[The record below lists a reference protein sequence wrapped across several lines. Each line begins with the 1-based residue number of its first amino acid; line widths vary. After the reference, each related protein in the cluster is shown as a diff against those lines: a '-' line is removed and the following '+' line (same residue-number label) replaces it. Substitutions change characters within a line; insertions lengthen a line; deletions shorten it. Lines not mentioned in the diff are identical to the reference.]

1 MEPTRSAIAVY
12 RELAP
17 CAALAAHVHAFFTFG
32 PVRACAPSSR
42 AVLRE
47 TFFAPGDSF
56 CSPLLADGNVS
67 LVLSTGMTCELGG
80 HWRVDP
86 AGPSG
91 RVIGPM
97 TMVGETDVR
106 ECAEGVGV
114 YFRAAQASTFVGM
127 PIGELTDRIIGADDA
142 WGGVGRS
149 LPSDL
154 CELDDLARVDRLEG
168 ALLERLARERSRVVG
183 IDAAGLASRVLE
195 CDGRVTV
202 ESLAEAA
209 GVSRQHL
216 ARVFR
221 DRIGLAPKTYCSL
234 ARFQS
239 GLVYA
244 GRGGVDWAQA
254 AAAMGYAD
262 QSHMISE
269 FRRFSSLTPQT
280 LAAEAWFHPFIERAR
295 RRTLATSPSRARRS
309 SGPSAG
315 RARGQIQSAPSS
327 SSIASNGGTRTRAD
341 PSCDASGVHRP
352 ESSDGISSDCLSGS
366 TSQAYETL
374 SRA

>member
-1 MEPTRSAIAVY
+1 MEPPRNAIAVY

-17 CAALAAHVHAFFTFG
+17 CAALASHVHAFFTFG
-32 PVRACAPSSR
+32 PVRACAPEER

-47 TFFAPGDSF
+47 TFFAAGDSF

-67 LVLSTGMTCELGG
+67 LVLSSGMTCELGG
-80 HWRVDP
+80 RWRVDP
-86 AGPSG
+86 SGPSG

-114 YFRAAQASTFVGM
+114 YFRPAQASTFVGM
-127 PIGELTDRIIGADDA
+127 PIGELTDRIVGADDA
-142 WGGVGRS
+142 WGAVGRS
-149 LPSDL
+149 LAAEL
-154 CELDDLARVDRLEG
+154 VELDDRARVDRLEA
-168 ALLERLARERSRVVG
+168 ALLERLARFDGSRLPG
-183 IDAAGLASRVLE
+183 IDAAGLASRVLS
-195 CDGRVTV
+195 CDGHVTV
-202 ESLAEAA
+202 ESLAAAA

-221 DRIGLAPKTYCSL
+221 DRVGLAPKTYCSL

-244 GRGGVDWAQA
+244 GRAGVDWAQV

-262 QSHMISE
+262 QSHMIAE

-280 LAAEAWFHPFIERAR
+280 LASGGWFHPFIERAR
-295 RRTLATSPSRARRS
+295 KRTLATRPSRAL
-309 SGPSAG
+309 
-315 RARGQIQSAPSS
+315 RARA
-327 SSIASNGGTRTRAD
+327 T
-341 PSCDASGVHRP
+341 
-352 ESSDGISSDCLSGS
+352 
-366 TSQAYETL
+366 
-374 SRA
+374 

>member
-1 MEPTRSAIAVY
+1 MEPPRNAIAVY

-32 PVRACAPSSR
+32 PVRVCTSAR
-42 AVLRE
+42 RTVLRE

-67 LVLSTGMTCELGG
+67 LVLSSGMTCELGG
-80 HWRVDP
+80 RWRADP

-97 TMVGETDVR
+97 TRVGETDVR

-114 YFRAAQASTFVGM
+114 YFRPAQASTFVGM
-127 PIGELTDRIIGADDA
+127 PIGELTDRIVGADDA
-142 WGGVGRS
+142 WGVVGRGLAS
-149 LPSDL
+149 ELA
-154 CELDDLARVDRLEG
+154 ELDDRARVDRLEA
-168 ALLERLARERSRVVG
+168 ALLERLARDRARLVG
-183 IDAAGLASRVLE
+183 IDAAGLASRVLAS
-195 CDGRVTV
+195 DGRVTV
-202 ESLAEAA
+202 ESLAAAA

-221 DRIGLAPKTYCSL
+221 ERIGVAPKTYCSL

-254 AAAMGYAD
+254 AATLGYAD
-262 QSHMISE
+262 QSHMIAE

-280 LAAEAWFHPFIERAR
+280 LAAGGWFHPFIERAR
-295 RRTLATSPSRARRS
+295 GRTLAAQPNR
-309 SGPSAG
+309 
-315 RARGQIQSAPSS
+315 SAPSQEIPRYAARS
-327 SSIASNGGTRTRAD
+327 FFA
-341 PSCDASGVHRP
+341 
-352 ESSDGISSDCLSGS
+352 
-366 TSQAYETL
+366 L
-374 SRA
+374 SRS

>member
-1 MEPTRSAIAVY
+1 MEPPRNAFAVY

-17 CAALAAHVHAFFTFG
+17 CAALASHVHAFFTFG
-32 PVRACAPSSR
+32 PVRARAPAPR

-67 LVLSTGMTCELGG
+67 LVLSSGMTCELGG
-80 HWRVDP
+80 RWRAD
-86 AGPSG
+86 ASGPSG

-114 YFRAAQASTFVGM
+114 YFRPAQASTFVGM
-127 PIGELTDRIIGADDA
+127 PIAELTDRIIGADDA
-142 WGGVGRS
+142 WGIVGRS
-149 LPSDL
+149 LPSQL
-154 CELDDLARVDRLEG
+154 SELDDRARIDRLEE
-168 ALLERLARERSRVVG
+168 ALLARLARDNSRLVG
-183 IDAAGLASRVLE
+183 IDAAGLASRVLK
-195 CDGRVTV
+195 CDGRVSV
-202 ESLAEAA
+202 ESLAAAA
-209 GVSRQHL
+209 GVSRQYL

-221 DRIGLAPKTYCSL
+221 ERVGLAPKTYCSL

-244 GRGGVDWAQA
+244 GRARVDWAQI

-269 FRRFSSLTPQT
+269 FRRFSSLTPQA
-280 LAAEAWFHPFIERAR
+280 LAAGGWFHPFIERAR
-295 RRTLATSPSRARRS
+295 ARTLPTRPNRAPRARV
-309 SGPSAG
+309 
-315 RARGQIQSAPSS
+315 
-327 SSIASNGGTRTRAD
+327 T
-341 PSCDASGVHRP
+341 
-352 ESSDGISSDCLSGS
+352 
-366 TSQAYETL
+366 
-374 SRA
+374 

>member
-1 MEPTRSAIAVY
+1 MEPSRNATAVY

-17 CAALAAHVHAFFTFG
+17 CAALTSHVHAFFTFG
-32 PVRACAPSSR
+32 PVRACAPAAQR

-67 LVLSTGMTCELGG
+67 LVLSSGTTCELGG
-80 HWRVDP
+80 RWRVDP
-86 AGPSG
+86 SGPSG

-114 YFRAAQASTFVGM
+114 YFRPAQAATFAGM

-142 WGGVGRS
+142 WGVAGRS
-149 LPSDL
+149 LAAELS
-154 CELDDLARVDRLEG
+154 ELDDDARVDRLEA
-168 ALLERLARERSRVVG
+168 ALLERLARDDSRVVG
-183 IDAAGLASRVLE
+183 IDAAGLALRVLS
-195 CDGRVTV
+195 CDGRVSV
-202 ESLAEAA
+202 ESLASAA

-221 DRIGLAPKTYCSL
+221 ERIGLAPKTYCSL

-244 GRGGVDWAQA
+244 GRDGVDWAQV

-280 LAAEAWFHPFIERAR
+280 LAAGGWFHPFIERAR
-295 RRTLATSPSRARRS
+295 RRKLATRPNRAV
-309 SGPSAG
+309 
-315 RARGQIQSAPSS
+315 
-327 SSIASNGGTRTRAD
+327 RT
-341 PSCDASGVHRP
+341 PV
-352 ESSDGISSDCLSGS
+352 
-366 TSQAYETL
+366 T
-374 SRA
+374 